1 MKVISDDGKFEVN
14 TDNDKIT
21 LKIDLGSV
29 KLQATSDRIKEI
41 PQLNELR
48 EGLVIFLG
56 KVEDIAGV
64 VKRQLE

>member
-1 MKVISDDGKFEVN
+1 MKFISDDGKVEVN

-29 KLQATSDRIKEI
+29 KLQVASDSIKEI

-56 KVEDIAGV
+56 KVEDIAGA
-64 VKRQLE
+64 VKKQLE